1 MKYIEKE
8 DICTHLGDD
17 YEKYMG
23 AIVPPIFQN
32 SLFVQPDGVMGNG
45 DFIYTRVSNPT
56 TEVAEKKIAAL
67 QGGEAAK
74 CFASG
79 MAAITAG
86 IMHFIEKDCHI
97 ITIANVYGPTRK
109 FFDAYLKKFGV
120 EITFVAGE
128 TVEEFEEAIRP
139 NTKLIYLESPSSFVF
154 RVQDLEGIARLA
166 KAKGIATMIDNTWAT
181 PIYQNPLAYGIDL
194 VVHTASKYLGG
205 HSDIVAGVAIG
216 SEALIAS
223 IAEEERELFGGVMD
237 PHQSW
242 LLTRGLRTLM
252 VRLKEHGH
260 NGLKVA
266 RYLEGH
272 SKIKKVYYPGLESHP
287 QYALCQKQMSGGNGL
302 LSFELDASDKEIIEF
317 IKNLEYFQLGPSWG
331 GFESLIVA
339 PTLGMTEQEL
349 ERMMLPK
356 GLVRIHV
363 GLENVGTLIND
374 LAQALDKVHS

>member
-8 DICTHLGDD
+8 DICAHHGED
-17 YEKYMG
+17 YQSHNG
-23 AIVPPIFQN
+23 AIVPPIYQN
-32 SLFVQPDGVMGNG
+32 SLFVQPDGLLGSG

-56 TEVAEKKIAAL
+56 IEVAEAKIAAL

-74 CFASG
+74 CFGSG

-97 ITIANVYGPTRK
+97 ITIANVYGPTRR
-109 FFDAYLKKFGV
+109 FFDTYLKKFGV
-120 EITFVAGE
+120 EVTFIAGE
-128 TVEEFEEAIRP
+128 KIEEFEQAIRP

-154 RVQDLEGIARLA
+154 RVQDLEAVARFA
-166 KAKGIATMIDNTWAT
+166 KEKGIKTMIDNTWAT
-181 PIYQNPLAYGIDL
+181 PVYQNPLAYGIDL

-205 HSDIVAGVAIG
+205 HSDIVAGVLIGNKDLMDAIQG
-216 SEALIAS
+216 
-223 IAEEERELFGGVMD
+223 EERELFGGIMD

-260 NGLKVA
+260 NGLMVA

-272 SKIKKVYYPGLESHP
+272 SKVKRVYYPGLKSHP
-287 QYALCQKQMSGGNGL
+287 QYDLCQKQMTGGNGL
-302 LSFELDASDKEIIEF
+302 LSFELDAGDDEIVDF
-317 IKNLEYFQLGPSWG
+317 IKNLKYFQLGPSWG

-339 PTLGMTEQEL
+339 PSLGKSDEEL
-349 ERMMLPK
+349 EALMLPK

-363 GLENVGTLIND
+363 GLENVSSLIND
-374 LAQALDKVHS
+374 LAGALEKIS